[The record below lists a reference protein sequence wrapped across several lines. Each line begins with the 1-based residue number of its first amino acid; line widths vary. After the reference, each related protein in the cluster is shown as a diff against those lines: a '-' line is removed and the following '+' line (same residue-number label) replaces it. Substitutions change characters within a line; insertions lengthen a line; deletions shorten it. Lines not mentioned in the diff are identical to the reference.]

1 MITKSDEYW
10 DTVLWEA
17 SQEDTETIMIST
29 YGMYAGISD
38 TGENTAAK
46 YSFDRRPQKILGLSN
61 KGKNVIFLLSESDPI
76 ICTPDCEHCIAK
88 SKKRD
93 ARNNAHFDA
102 WPNVSWFLTQSHHL
116 KAFLVKKKDGR
127 VLGYTGGRNFSSS
140 SWRDVSVELSEDD
153 ATALMKY
160 LIFVIKTHAV
170 KLSDI

>member
-1 MITKSDEYW
+1 MIIDSDKYW
-10 DTVLWEA
+10 KTILREA
-17 SQEDTETIMIST
+17 RAEDTETIMIST
-29 YGMYAGISD
+29 YGMYAGISE

-46 YSFDRRPQKILGLSN
+46 YNFDRDQQHILDLSN
-61 KGKNVIFLLSESDPI
+61 AGKKVIFLLSESDPI

-88 SKKRD
+88 AKKRD

-160 LIFVIKTHAV
+160 LIFAIKAYSV

>member
-10 DTVLWEA
+10 DAILWEA

-46 YSFDRRPQKILGLSN
+46 YSFDRRPQK
-61 KGKNVIFLLSESDPI
+61 VIFLLSESDPI

-93 ARNNAHFDA
+93 ARNNAHFDH

-116 KAFLVKKKDGR
+116 KAFIVKKKDGR

-140 SWRDVSVELSEDD
+140 SWRDVSVELSEGD

-160 LIFVIKTHAV
+160 LIFVIKTHSV